1 MLKALVFDMDGVI
14 IDSEPLQAEIAVHV
28 LKKLGGNPQPRE
40 FYEFIG
46 VRNEEMWTI
55 LKERHNIKESV
66 KEILEIHQDYKKKR
80 FSEADVETVEGIP
93 ELIKEA
99 KSRGLKIALATSSPK
114 FLAEHILKKFDLYKY
129 FNVLV
134 TADDITHSKPDPE
147 IYIKAAQFLGVK
159 PEECIAIED
168 AHFGVKAAKA
178 AGMKCIAYVNPNSG
192 NQDLSEADCKVYS
205 IKDIR
210 LEEYL
215 RQ

>member
-99 KSRGLKIALATSSPK
+99 KSRGLRIALATSSPR

>member
-1 MLKALVFDMDGVI
+1 MLKALIFDMDGVI

>member
-99 KSRGLKIALATSSPK
+99 KSRGLRIALATSSPR

-134 TADDITHSKPDPE
+134 TADHITHSKPDPE

>member
-99 KSRGLKIALATSSPK
+99 KSRGLRIALATSSPR

-147 IYIKAAQFLGVK
+147 IYIKAAQFLGDRKSV
-159 PEECIAIED
+159 
-168 AHFGVKAAKA
+168 V
-178 AGMKCIAYVNPNSG
+178 
-192 NQDLSEADCKVYS
+192 
-205 IKDIR
+205 
-210 LEEYL
+210 
-215 RQ
+215 